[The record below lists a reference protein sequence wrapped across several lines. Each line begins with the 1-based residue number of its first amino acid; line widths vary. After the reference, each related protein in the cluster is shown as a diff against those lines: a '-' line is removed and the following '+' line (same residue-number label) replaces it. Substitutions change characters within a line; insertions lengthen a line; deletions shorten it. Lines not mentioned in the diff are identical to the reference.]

1 VLALDTF
8 ELADAN
14 DRERSNIRGMK
25 RARSDEIVPSDG
37 ALVVD
42 VGGVRYKTTRSTLS
56 SGSGYFEA
64 RLNFDGKEDAGELF
78 VDRDGAL
85 FHHILTHLRNN
96 GLSRAVTDRLSAETR
111 VALVKEAEYFVI
123 PSLIEQVVVPPVGAA
138 VRFMKFIPLEE
149 DEEEGLL
156 VKVFGKVSAYDH
168 ASRTWTVQIIAEFD
182 SDSTIDCYSW
192 NKVPHVP
199 KSTIIARGKVEG
211 EVFHQLAHADSN
223 FAALSEF
230 QGDEELLRM
239 PSSGMWPYEDGEFVW
254 EYLRGDGSWI
264 GRRRKTDRFVSSVG
278 VEANEWLQTIAAEL
292 NIINQSGIKMISKAR
307 CPAVTAMNRIAD
319 AAKSLVGDD
328 GDAAQENTAAQA
340 NDEAA
345 A

>member
-1 VLALDTF
+1 MLAS
-8 ELADAN
+8 
-14 DRERSNIRGMK
+14 DRERSNITGMK
-25 RARSDEIVPSDG
+25 RARSDDIVPSDG

-64 RLNFDGKEDAGELF
+64 RLNFDGKEDAGDLF

-85 FHHILTHLRNN
+85 FHYILTHLRNN
-96 GLSRAVTDRLSAETR
+96 GLSRAVTDRLSTETR
-111 VALVKEAEYFVI
+111 AALVKEAEYFVI

-138 VRFMKFIPLEE
+138 VRFMKFVPSEE
-149 DEEEGLL
+149 DEDQGVI

-168 ASRTWTVQIIAEFD
+168 ASSTWTVKIIAEFD
-182 SDSTIDCYSW
+182 FDSTFNCYSW
-192 NKVPHVP
+192 DKFPDLA
-199 KSTIIARGKVEG
+199 KSDIIAGNKVEG
-211 EVFHQLAHADSN
+211 EVFHQVAHANSN
-223 FAALSEF
+223 FAALSEC
-230 QGDEELLRM
+230 QGDEDLLRM
-239 PSSGMWPYEDGEFVW
+239 PSSGMVHQHQQHGVGEFVW

-292 NIINQSGIKMISKAR
+292 NIINQSGIKMISKSR